1 MDSAPFCKVHPD
13 PSRLAEC
20 AVMAKISISADFTKM
35 AATSELSQIPLSWHN
50 PPDQESIQLVP
61 GSGLKVTPN
70 PKTDYWQKTFRIPP
84 ASRASGHA
92 LVYKVPLDVEK
103 YVFETTFSL
112 DAKVCYDQAGIIV
125 LADDNHWLKAGI
137 EYEADGKP
145 KMSCVVT
152 NDASDWSYFTW
163 STSKGVT
170 IRCTCVHYRKSDPKV
185 CECLVEYRNENGQWE
200 FLREAPILLSGEEKE
215 QVRIGLMCCAPK
227 KEGKEG
233 MSVLFETFKLEQ
245 VQ

>member
-1 MDSAPFCKVHPD
+1 
-13 PSRLAEC
+13 
-20 AVMAKISISADFTKM
+20 MAKLSISVDFTNM
-35 AATSELSQIPLSWHN
+35 AAESDLSQTLLSWHN
-50 PPDQESIQLVP
+50 PPDLLEGIQLVP

-70 PKTDYWQKTFRIPP
+70 PNTDYWQKTFRIPP
-84 ASRASGHA
+84 ASRATGHA

-103 YVFETTFSL
+103 YIFETMFSL

-125 LADDNHWLKAGI
+125 LADDKHWLKAGI

-163 STSKGVT
+163 STSKGVA
-170 IRCTCVHYRKSDPKV
+170 IRCTCTHYRQSDPKV
-185 CECLVEYRNENGQWE
+185 CECLVEYRNGNGEWE
-200 FLREAPILLSGEEKE
+200 FLCEAPLLLSGEEKE
-215 QVRIGLMCCAPK
+215 QVRVGLMCCAPK

-233 MSVLFETFKLEQ
+233 MTALFENFKLEQ